1 MCRKHNNSNIKSQQW
16 VSRLQFMVQS
26 SKTVVIKFRE
36 RGSKI
41 ERLVGVLNFSK
52 SLDIHIKFSRPWT
65 DEANIIFFPCI
76 TASLIST
83 TRSSSAPERPLFLA
97 LSSCSFLRPQAPSLN
112 LGRPQLVL
120 SPFSFRPPPPPESMS
135 IPLRCGL
142 SSSGLHILDQTMML
156 RLVVLGG
163 GFLIKENV
171 RI

>member
-1 MCRKHNNSNIKSQQW
+1 
-16 VSRLQFMVQS
+16 MVQS

-65 DEANIIFFPCI
+65 DEANIIFFFPCI

-97 LSSCSFLRPQAPSLN
+97 LQQLLLPP
-112 LGRPQLVL
+112 LG
-120 SPFSFRPPPPPESMS
+120 
-135 IPLRCGL
+135 
-142 SSSGLHILDQTMML
+142 
-156 RLVVLGG
+156 
-163 GFLIKENV
+163 
-171 RI
+171 